1 MVCSYSEQR
10 NLLMLISLYDQKIPE
25 LDEAQLSSQRLVHAQ
40 WLHPEWQAAITH

>member
-25 LDEAQLSSQRLVHAQ
+25 LDKAQLSSQRLAYAQ
-40 WLHPEWQAAITH
+40 WLHPE